1 MHACMHAYIHIHTY
15 MHTYMHVIHCYSFAL
30 WTRVDV
36 GERRMSMVAHL
47 DRRVAAA
54 LESTGTTYNYPTRAV
69 SRRTKFVVVVLSFL
83 LLPPISTCPASS
95 AMFHFSRNSC
105 WRNPMR
111 LRGGAMR
118 AAERVSEVHEGG
130 HGSERCKADAANAGM
145 SRALGESWKQ
155 LDPIVSEYICK
166 VLADATQGEERD
178 LASFLPSISSLLD
191 AHGDPTPQTLN
202 PKP

>member
-1 MHACMHAYIHIHTY
+1 
-15 MHTYMHVIHCYSFAL
+15 
-30 WTRVDV
+30 
-36 GERRMSMVAHL
+36 MSMVAHL
-47 DRRVAAA
+47 DQRVAAA
-54 LESTGTTYNYPTRAV
+54 LESTSTKCSHPTRAV
-69 SRRTKFVVVVLSFL
+69 SRRPIFVGVVLSFL
-83 LLPPISTCPASS
+83 LLPAISTCPTS
-95 AMFHFSRNSC
+95 MCHFSRNSC

-145 SRALGESWKQ
+145 SRALGESWRQ

-166 VLADATQGEERD
+166 VLADATPGEERD

-191 AHGDPTPQTLN
+191 AHGVCLLPPFISNLSAACLSLPPSHPLSLPPSLAHTPVCAGESIQAVSCSRRERS
-202 PKP
+202 